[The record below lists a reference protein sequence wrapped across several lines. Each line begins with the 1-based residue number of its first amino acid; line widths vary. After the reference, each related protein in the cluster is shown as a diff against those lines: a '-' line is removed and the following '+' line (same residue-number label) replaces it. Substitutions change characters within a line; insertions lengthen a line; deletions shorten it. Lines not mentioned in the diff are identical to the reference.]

1 MLDPAFIRD
10 HIETVRQRLSARGV
24 DFAEELE
31 QFATLEAQRRQT
43 IPALEGL
50 KREQNAAGDEVARAK
65 RQGLDATPIFEANK
79 QRAQKIKQLEIELA
93 SVEQQRSRLLAT
105 IPNIPHESVP
115 IGASAADNAVVRTWA
130 SHARSTLSQSL
141 TTTLA
146 PHSAFSTSN
155 GQRRFQA
162 RASRS

>member
-65 RQGLDATPIFEANK
+65 LKRRVFPPTPESLKNS
-79 QRAQKIKQLEIELA
+79 RAPFFDSQ
-93 SVEQQRSRLLAT
+93 S
-105 IPNIPHESVP
+105 
-115 IGASAADNAVVRTWA
+115 SAAP
-130 SHARSTLSQSL
+130 
-141 TTTLA
+141 A
-146 PHSAFSTSN
+146 P
-155 GQRRFQA
+155 
-162 RASRS
+162 

>member
-93 SVEQQRSRLLAT
+93 SVEPRTALLA
-105 IPNIPHESVP
+105 SLLVA
-115 IGASAADNAVVRTWA
+115 IGRDP
-130 SHARSTLSQSL
+130 SL
-141 TTTLA
+141 
-146 PHSAFSTSN
+146 
-155 GQRRFQA
+155 RRGH
-162 RASRS
+162 R